1 MLVSN
6 IIIKLIINLI
16 LWYYYFLFSLWLC
29 FKIENLFGT
38 QFGELVYKITQE
50 TLVRRSSFDR

>member
-16 LWYYYFLFSLWLC
+16 SILLFLFSLWLC
-29 FKIENLFGT
+29 FKTENLFGA

-50 TLVRRSSFDR
+50 TLARRSSFDR